1 MRLVLVGTSH
11 HHAPVELRERVALD
25 REQAAE
31 LAVRLGEAVCLS
43 TCNRTEL
50 YVVAEDADD
59 AERRA
64 VDALA
69 ELEPEVEQAL
79 YRLRDQAAAHH
90 LFRVAAGLDS
100 LVPGEGEILG
110 QVRAAYEAGTPGPL
124 LERVFRQALHA
135 GRKVRAQ
142 TAIGESP
149 ASVSAAAAAQ
159 QSLEEVAADTLRSAI
174 LASQPFVGLTDLLGV
189 CWALGIPVV
198 HLRIFPLPAKHM
210 SAMCV
215 RVADRSA
222 ILLGK
227 DADYPPWSAYYLAHE
242 LGHIASGHIGPGT
255 GALVDMG
262 NLLVTKA
269 TDEEE
274 IAADRFALQL
284 LTGQPEPQV
293 FTETRSFTAAE
304 LARVVL
310 DTGPKVGIEP
320 GTLALCFG
328 YSTGNWA
335 HATAALKWIYDRPEP
350 VWTKVNALAA
360 ASLDWA
366 ALGDDAASFLRAVMS
381 AAPNDTR
388 GR

>member
-1 MRLVLVGTSH
+1 LPRESERLKWS
-11 HHAPVELRERVALD
+11 LRQFGYTDTAIT
-25 REQAAE
+25 AAWPDWW
-31 LAVRLGEAVCLS
+31 S
-43 TCNRTEL
+43 
-50 YVVAEDADD
+50 DD
-59 AERRA
+59 AEDSPSA
-64 VDALA
+64 QA
-69 ELEPEVEQAL
+69 EL
-79 YRLRDQAAAHH
+79 R
-90 LFRVAAGLDS
+90 FSVARKFGLDPRQLLES
-100 LVPGEGEILG
+100 DEPRFVWTDTTRFKRLTTQSQTE
-110 QVRAAYEAGTPGPL
+110 RAAIAGYGVSIGRIL
-124 LERVFRQALHA
+124 L
-135 GRKVRAQ
+135 
-142 TAIGESP
+142 
-149 ASVSAAAAAQ
+149 SAAAAAQ